1 MALAS
6 TSGLMETDMR
16 ETGTMTKS
24 MARASK
30 PGLME
35 ENTRETGRMTN
46 CMVRAAIPLLMEM
59 YIVYEGDWPDDDQH
73 GRGRI
78 TRRSGNTYEE
88 DIRSMF
94 ANAFASAMSS
104 GKREW
109 IAGVWKY
116 E

>member
-1 MALAS
+1 MH
-6 TSGLMETDMR
+6 G
-16 ETGTMTKS
+16 
-24 MARASK
+24 
-30 PGLME
+30 
-35 ENTRETGRMTN
+35 NGRFTFADGDVY
-46 CMVRAAIPLLMEM
+46 CT
-59 YIVYEGDWPDDDQH
+59 VYEGDWPDDDQH

-109 IAGVWKY
+109 ITGVWKY